1 MGETFRVILLIA
13 LTAAFL
19 TTGALLL
26 SWWMESERRLKRAL
40 VKTLGVKADTEA
52 LSPAEGRA
60 AGLDFDGG
68 QVVVLWKRG
77 AQGLVYSFDEV
88 EGGEIIVDGH
98 VVARARRGALRK
110 DLDVVV
116 PEAEQ
121 VVLRLMFADARNPE
135 FEMALWNADLP
146 ASTGSPTEALRL
158 GRRWLSHVEALMK
171 R

>member
-1 MGETFRVILLIA
+1 M
-13 LTAAFL
+13 
-19 TTGALLL
+19 
-26 SWWMESERRLKRAL
+26 
-40 VKTLGVKADTEA
+40 
-52 LSPAEGRA
+52 
-60 AGLDFDGG
+60 
-68 QVVVLWKRG
+68 LWKRG
-77 AQGLVYSFDEV
+77 SQGLVYAFDEV

-98 VVARARRGALRK
+98 VVARARRGAARK

-121 VVLRLMFADARNPE
+121 VVLRLMFDDTRSPE
-135 FEMALWNADLP
+135 FELALWNADLP

>member
-1 MGETFRVILLIA
+1 MGEAFRVVLLVGLVAA
-13 LTAAFL
+13 LL
-19 TTGALLL
+19 TTGALGL
-26 SWWMESERRLKRAL
+26 SWWMEPDRRIRRAL
-40 VKTLGVKADTEA
+40 SKALGGASEA
-52 LSPAEGRA
+52 EAVSVAEGKA
-60 AGLDFDGG
+60 CALNFSGG
-68 QVVVLWKRG
+68 QLVVLWGLG
-77 AQGLVYSFDEV
+77 AHGLAYDFDEV

-98 VVARARRGALRK
+98 VVARARRGAVRK
-110 DLDVVV
+110 DLDIVV